1 MTRVKV
7 INEPTEIV
15 PLLLAVD
22 TPVKRLIFNDLM
34 NDWCTVDKI
43 IAKYGEQGGEALRF
57 FEKHKLVETLWQP
70 GEGNNKEKA
79 YRAYY
84 NSIHINVACSMKELS
99 LALRVAIMDDE
110 DFKGIENEIYRIVT
124 EEGMYS
130 GDVLEAMDISPIELK
145 SLIRRSTRLEHR
157 GHRIERTC

>member
-22 TPVKRLIFNDLM
+22 TPIKRKIFNELM
-34 NDWCTVDKI
+34 NDWRTEEVI
-43 IAKYGEQGGEALRF
+43 ISKYGEEGGRALRF

-70 GEGNNKEKA
+70 GVSNNQEKA

-84 NSIHINVACSMKELS
+84 NNIHINVACSMRELS
-99 LALRVAIMDDE
+99 LALRIAIMDEE
-110 DFKGIENEIYRIVT
+110 DFKGIEEKIYDIVT
-124 EEGMYS
+124 EKGMYA
-130 GDVLEAMDISPIELK
+130 GDVLESMKISSIELK
-145 SLIRRSTRLEHR
+145 SFIRRSTRLEHR

>member
-22 TPVKRLIFNDLM
+22 TPIKRRIFNELI
-34 NDWCTVDKI
+34 NDWCTEDI
-43 IAKYGEQGGEALRF
+43 IFSKYGKEGGEALRF
-57 FEKHKLVETLWQP
+57 FEKQKLVETLWQP
-70 GEGNNKEKA
+70 TDNHNQEKA

-84 NSIHINVACSMKELS
+84 DSIHINVACSMRELS
-99 LALRVAIMDDE
+99 LALRTAIMDE
-110 DFKGIENEIYRIVT
+110 EEFKKIDDEIYDIVS
-124 EEGMYS
+124 EMGMYS
-130 GDVLEAMDISPIELK
+130 GDVLEALKISSTELK

-157 GHRIERTC
+157 GHRIERIN

>member
-22 TPVKRLIFNDLM
+22 TPIKRKIFNELIK
-34 NDWCTVDKI
+34 DWCTEEI
-43 IAKYGEQGGEALRF
+43 IISKYGEEGGRALRF

-70 GEGNNKEKA
+70 GKCNNQEKA

-84 NSIHINVACSMKELS
+84 DSIHINVACSMKELS
-99 LALRVAIMDDE
+99 LALRIAIMDDG
-110 DFKGIENEIYRIVT
+110 DFKEVDNEIFQIIG
-124 EEGMYS
+124 EKGMYT
-130 GDVLEAMDISPIELK
+130 GDVLEALNMTAIELK
-145 SLIRRSTRLEHR
+145 SFIRRSTRLEHR
-157 GHRIERTC
+157 GHRIERCS

>member
-15 PLLLAVD
+15 PLLLAVN
-22 TPVKRLIFNDLM
+22 TPIKRRIFNELM
-34 NDWCTVDKI
+34 SDWCTEDNI
-43 IAKYGEQGGEALRF
+43 ISKYGEQGREALRF

-70 GEGNNKEKA
+70 GEGNNQEKA

-84 NSIHINVACSMKELS
+84 NNIHINVACTMKELS
-99 LALRVAIMDDE
+99 LALRIAIMDDE
-110 DFKGIENEIYRIVT
+110 DFKGIEDEIYKIVSK
-124 EEGMYS
+124 EGMYT
-130 GDVLEAMDISPIELK
+130 GDVLEAMKISSIELK

-157 GHRIERTC
+157 GHRIDRTC